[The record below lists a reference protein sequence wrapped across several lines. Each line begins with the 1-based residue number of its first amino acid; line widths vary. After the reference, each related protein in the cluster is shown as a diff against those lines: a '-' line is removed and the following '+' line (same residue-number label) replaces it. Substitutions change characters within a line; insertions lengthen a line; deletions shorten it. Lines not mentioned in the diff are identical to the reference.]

1 MDTQDAARLPADAEH
16 GSHPGPGPRPPTW
29 REMRETILNR
39 EGNLDAPRDAPR
51 GVTGAQHERW
61 LQGYDYNPREVAEPP
76 PPPPKP
82 RRKVEAKVPERHLTP
97 KPADGQK
104 LAKALR
110 DRGVRSARWAGGEL
124 HVDDHE
130 RDRASRVLDRLAEG

>member
-1 MDTQDAARLPADAEH
+1 MGTDKPAN
-16 GSHPGPGPRPPTW
+16 SPVTW
-29 REMRETILNR
+29 SEVRSYILSS
-39 EGNLDAPRDAPR
+39 EGNLDAPRETPR
-51 GVTGAQHERW
+51 GVLGAQWEQWRYS
-61 LQGYDYNPREVAEPP
+61 GVDYNQREIAEPP

-82 RRKVEAKVPERHLTP
+82 RRTVVAKVPERHLTP

-130 RDRASRVLDRLAEG
+130 RDRASRVLDRLADG